1 MNMAWSNVGN
11 LKGPKGDVGDASG
24 SIQQGAI
31 VFAYDS
37 SPAAK
42 AMLESEEW
50 ILLGKFTIYV
60 NSSTSDIS
68 FSPTSG
74 ATDSRCLCV
83 FAKA

>member
-50 ILLGKFTIYV
+50 VLLGNFTVYV
-60 NSSTSDIS
+60 NSSTHDIS
-68 FSPTSG
+68 FDPSPA

>member
-1 MNMAWSNVGN
+1 MAWSNVGN

-24 SIQQGAI
+24 VKEGAI
-31 VFAYDS
+31 VLAYDS

-60 NSSTSDIS
+60 KSSTHDIDFYQMSD
-68 FSPTSG
+68 

>member
-1 MNMAWSNVGN
+1 MNMAWSYVGT
-11 LKGPKGDVGDASG
+11 LKGPKGDVGDASV

-60 NSSTSDIS
+60 NSSTHDID
-68 FSPTSG
+68 FYPTPN

>member
-11 LKGPKGDVGDASG
+11 LKGPKGDVGDAEG

-50 ILLGKFTIYV
+50 VLLGNFTVYV
-60 NSSTSDIS
+60 NSSTHDID
-68 FSPTSG
+68 FYPSPA